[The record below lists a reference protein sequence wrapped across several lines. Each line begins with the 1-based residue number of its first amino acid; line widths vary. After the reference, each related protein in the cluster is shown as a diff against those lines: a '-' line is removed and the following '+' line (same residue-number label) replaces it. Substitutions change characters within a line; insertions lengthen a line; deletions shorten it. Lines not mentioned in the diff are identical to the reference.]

1 VKVAATLGG
10 LGCYIRAREPHEV
23 EVGQI
28 IDGKKIAQEL
38 RAEVKAGADA
48 LLRERGLKVGLAV
61 IRVGDDPASAI
72 YVRAKIRA
80 CEEVGFASTEIILP
94 AGTPQTDL
102 MARVAALNADRAVH
116 GILIQLPLPKGLD
129 PESLLLAVD
138 PAKDVDGLHP
148 VNAGKL
154 MTGRPGLRACT
165 PSGIIRMLDSI
176 GVSPK
181 GLRAVVLGRS
191 PLVGKP
197 MALLLL
203 ERDATVVMCHS
214 RTRDLE
220 GEVRRADLVV
230 AAIGKPELVQG
241 AWIKE
246 GAVVIDVGTNR
257 LPDGRLVG
265 DVQFAAALPRAA
277 WISPVPG
284 GVGPMT
290 VATLMANTLEAA
302 RTAPR

>member
-1 VKVAATLGG
+1 
-10 LGCYIRAREPHEV
+10 
-23 EVGQI
+23 VGQI
-28 IDGKKIAQEL
+28 IDGKKIAQQV
-38 RAEVKAGADA
+38 RAEAKAGAEV
-48 LLRERGLKVGLAV
+48 LQRERGIKVGLAV

-72 YVRAKIRA
+72 YVRSKIRA
-80 CEEVGFASTEIILP
+80 CEEAGFASTEITLP
-94 AGTPQTDL
+94 AGTPQADL
-102 MARVAALNADRAVH
+102 MSRVAALNADRAVH

-129 PESLLLAVD
+129 PEALLLAVD

-154 MTGRPGLRACT
+154 LTGRPGLRACT
-165 PSGIIRMLDSI
+165 PSGIIRMLDFV
-176 GVSPK
+176 GVQLR
-181 GLRAVVLGRS
+181 GMRAVVLGRS
-191 PLVGKP
+191 ALVGKP

-214 RTRDLE
+214 RTKDLE
-220 GEVRRADLVV
+220 GEVGRADLVV
-230 AAIGKPELVQG
+230 AAIGKAELVQG
-241 AWIKE
+241 TWIKE

-265 DVQFAAALPRAA
+265 DVQFAAALPRVS

-290 VATLMANTLEAA
+290 VATLLANTLEAA
-302 RTAPR
+302 RAQLLSSS

>member
-1 VKVAATLGG
+1 VA
-10 LGCYIRAREPHEV
+10 
-23 EVGQI
+23 VGQI

-38 RAEVKAGADA
+38 RAQVKAGADA
-48 LLRERGLKVGLAV
+48 LLRERGIKVGLAV

-80 CEEVGFASTEIILP
+80 CEEAGFASTEIILP
-94 AGTPQTDL
+94 AATPQSEL
-102 MARVAALNADRAVH
+102 MSRVAALNADKAVH

-129 PESLLLAVD
+129 PEALLMAVD

-241 AWIKE
+241 SWIKE

-265 DVQFAAALPRAA
+265 DVQFAAALPRAS

-290 VATLMANTLEAA
+290 VATLLANTLEAA
-302 RTAPR
+302 RSRSW